1 MATINEFEDI
11 KAWQQARLFTQWLTT
26 IVNETGLATDYK
38 LRQQIEGA
46 SGSIMDN
53 IAEGFERGGNK
64 EFINFLTYAKGSS
77 GETRSQL
84 YRVFDKGYITEA
96 EFTEKRQE
104 LKDISSMIAGFIKYL
119 KQSEHKGWKFMED
132 QADYNAVDELN
143 PEE

>member
-1 MATINEFEDI
+1 MPTINEFEDI
-11 KAWQQARLFTQWLTT
+11 QAWQQARLFTKWLTT
-26 IVNETGLATDYK
+26 KVNETALATDFK

-84 YRVFDKGYITEA
+84 HRVFDKGYITEA

-104 LKDISSMIAGFIKYL
+104 LKDISGMIAGFIKYL
-119 KQSEHKGWKFMED
+119 KQSEYKGWKFMED
-132 QADYNAVDELN
+132 QADYDTSEEWN